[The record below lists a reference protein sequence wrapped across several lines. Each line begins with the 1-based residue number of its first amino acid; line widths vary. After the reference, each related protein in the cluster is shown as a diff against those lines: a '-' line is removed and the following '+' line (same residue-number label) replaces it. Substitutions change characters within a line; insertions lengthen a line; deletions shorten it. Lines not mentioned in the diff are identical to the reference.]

1 MGDQRDETTGV
12 GGIFGVTLALMMLLA
27 VPASADATSGYKKGF
42 FLSAED
48 GSSALKINGR
58 VQARFNYEGLE
69 GIDNGADDE
78 YQFSIPR
85 ARLKMSGHLWSEDL
99 KYAFQT
105 DFGKGGAALKDF
117 YVDFKL
123 MEDWV
128 HLRTGQWKRPFS
140 RQQINSSSALEF
152 VDRALTDKAFGAGRD
167 IGVAIHS
174 NYTQDGFEYTAGIFN
189 GTGDKGTFNGET
201 DVDGNVTGKVS
212 NVPDQFK
219 PVAALRLGYNHG
231 GIKGYSEADLE
242 GGGFRFALGG
252 SALYDLDLDDSG
264 DGSMVAE
271 FDYAVKAEGF
281 SSTGGYYMS
290 MVENAD
296 GELEGALT
304 GFHAQAGYVIA
315 DKYQPVVRFAMLD
328 PDGDDNNTQKI
339 TAGLNIYFKGHN
351 LKWQTDAGI
360 AMYEA
365 PEGAVAEND
374 MVIRSQLQLAF

>member
-1 MGDQRDETTGV
+1 MSMERNASTAPRWA
-12 GGIFGVTLALMMLLA
+12 FGLTLALAMLLA
-27 VPASADATSGYKKGF
+27 IPASADATSGYKKGF
-42 FLSAED
+42 FISAED
-48 GSSALKINGR
+48 GSSKLKINGR
-58 VQARFNYEGLE
+58 VQARFNYEGIE

-85 ARLKMSGHLWSEDL
+85 ARLTMGGHLLSGDL
-99 KYAFQT
+99 KYKFQT
-105 DFGKGGAALKDF
+105 DFGKGGASLKDF

-123 MEDWV
+123 MDDWV

-140 RQQINSSSALEF
+140 RQQLSSSSKLEF

-167 IGVAIHS
+167 IGIALKS
-174 NYTQDGFEYTAGIFN
+174 DGKKDGFEYTVGLFN
-189 GTGDKGTFNGET
+189 GTGDKGTFNGKA
-201 DVDGNVTGKVS
+201 DDDGNVSGKVS

-242 GGGFRFALGG
+242 GGGFRFAVGG
-252 SALYDLDLDDSG
+252 SALYALDLDDSG

-271 FDYAVKAEGF
+271 FDYAVKVEGF

-296 GELEGALT
+296 GELEGAMT
-304 GFHAQAGYVIA
+304 GLHAQAGYVIA
-315 DKYQPVVRFAMLD
+315 DRYQPVVRFAMLD

-339 TAGLNIYFKGHN
+339 TAGLNVYFKGHN
-351 LKWQTDAGI
+351 LKWQTDAGV

-365 PEGAVAEND
+365 PEGTDVEND
-374 MVIRSQLQLAF
+374 MIIRSQLQVAF